1 MGQAL
6 YRKYRTKTFAETVGQ
21 EHVTKTLENAIKQG
35 KISHAYLLSGPRGVG
50 KTSIARILAHEIN
63 GLPYD
68 DEAHLD
74 IIEIDAAS
82 NRRIDEIRELRDRVN
97 TAPAHAKYKVYI
109 IDEVHMLTKEAFNA
123 LLKTLEEPPAH
134 VVFILATTEAHKLPE
149 TIVSRT
155 QHYSLRPVPEAV
167 LIQHLREIADSEK
180 LDIEDDALALVA
192 KHGDGSFRDSISL
205 LDQAGSVS
213 THVTRTDIE
222 HVLGLAPDEYIA
234 RLATAIRSG
243 DSAGIVTTLA
253 ELYAQGFEPAM
264 IAQQLSVRIRQEVL
278 DGSSADPA
286 AHLRLLASLLGVP
299 AARSPRQLLEIVLL
313 QSALSGSATTPV
325 QKAAVVAPPQPQAT
339 KSSRVEKQ
347 AEPATVVPAS
357 ESPSKPQPT
366 KPEAA
371 AKPAE
376 PEQKKLQEESQPEAA
391 AEPQSDEAISVVP
404 SGTLDATELWHQTLE
419 AIKKQYNTL
428 YGIARMANPEFDG
441 HKLTLTLKFAFHQK
455 RLSEAKNHKLL
466 TDTVE
471 RIYGQPV
478 EVTSLVAET
487 TEPAAKPDVTTIS
500 NIFGGAELLE
510 S

>member
-35 KISHAYLLSGPRGVG
+35 RISHAYLFSGPRGVG

-82 NRRIDEIRELRDRVN
+82 NRRIDEIRDLRDRVN

-155 QHYSLRPVPEAV
+155 QRYSLRPVPEAMV
-167 LIQHLREIADSEK
+167 IQHLREIANNEK
-180 LDIEDDALALVA
+180 LDIDDDALALVA

-205 LDQAGSVS
+205 LDQASSVG
-213 THVTRTDIE
+213 THVTKTDIE
-222 HVLGLAPDEYIA
+222 HILGLAPDEYIA
-234 RLATAIRSG
+234 RLATAISSS
-243 DSAGIVTTLA
+243 DSASIVTTLA
-253 ELYAQGFEPAM
+253 ELYGQGFEPAM
-264 IAQQLSVRIRQEVL
+264 IAQQLSARIRQEVL
-278 DGSSADPA
+278 DGGGSADPGA
-286 AHLRLLASLLGVP
+286 QLRLLASLLNVP

-313 QSALSGSATTPV
+313 QSALPTSTAAPA
-325 QKAAVVAPPQPQAT
+325 QKAAIASTPQPQTPKPGGA
-339 KSSRVEKQ
+339 EKQ
-347 AEPATVVPAS
+347 SAPATSVN
-357 ESPSKPQPT
+357 ESPSKT
-366 KPEAA
+366 ERMPEATP
-371 AKPAE
+371 KPAE
-376 PEQKKLQEESQPEAA
+376 PEHKKEQEEPLPVTPTETQSGETLPAA
-391 AEPQSDEAISVVP
+391 
-404 SGTLDATELWHQTLE
+404 GTLDATELWHQTLE

-428 YGIARMANPEFDG
+428 YGIARMAHPEFDG

-455 RLSEAKNHKLL
+455 RLVEAKNHKLL

-471 RIYGQPV
+471 RLYGQPV
-478 EVTSLVAET
+478 EIACLVAEVP
-487 TEPAAKPDVTTIS
+487 EPAGKPDVTAIS